1 MNYTQALHFR
11 LVEMDA
17 DEDDSRSFAT
27 QPKGLG
33 PSDKVLTQE
42 SGKMVFLVSLL
53 DNLKAEGHRCLV
65 FSQSRKMLDI
75 VQRVI
80 THRVGRKNCCA
91 CFLQFSFLEPRCG
104 YSSQKKTGIHSIFKV
119 FYILFFCFQF
129 LFHFALI
136 RGHVNQI

>member
-1 MNYTQALHFR
+1 
-11 LVEMDA
+11 MDA
-17 DEDDSRSFAT
+17 VEDDSRSFAT

-75 VQRVI
+75 IQRVI
-80 THRVGRKNCCA
+80 THKVRRGIALCIFSS
-91 CFLQFSFLEPRCG
+91 FLQS
-104 YSSQKKTGIHSIFKV
+104 K
-119 FYILFFCFQF
+119 
-129 LFHFALI
+129 
-136 RGHVNQI
+136 

>member
-80 THRVGRKNCCA
+80 THRVGRENFCA
-91 CFLQFSFLEPRCG
+91 CFL
-104 YSSQKKTGIHSIFKV
+104 
-119 FYILFFCFQF
+119 
-129 LFHFALI
+129 
-136 RGHVNQI
+136 

>member
-1 MNYTQALHFR
+1 MKALKACALKNVYLSLYTDFTTQTSNLFYSMNYTQALHFR

-80 THRVGRKNCCA
+80 TRRVGRENCCA
-91 CFLQFSFLEPRCG
+91 CFL
-104 YSSQKKTGIHSIFKV
+104 
-119 FYILFFCFQF
+119 
-129 LFHFALI
+129 
-136 RGHVNQI
+136 